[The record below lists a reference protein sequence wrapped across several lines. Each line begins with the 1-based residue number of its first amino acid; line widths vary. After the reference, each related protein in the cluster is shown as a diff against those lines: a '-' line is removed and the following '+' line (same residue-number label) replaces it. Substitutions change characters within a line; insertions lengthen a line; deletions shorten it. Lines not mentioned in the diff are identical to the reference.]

1 MNEQRPDPVQAWWR
15 TAIVDIAPGSI
26 RIRGY
31 AIEDL
36 IGNLDFSSMVWLML
50 RGEVPTMAQARLLEA
65 ALVAAVDHGPQ
76 APSIAIARM
85 TATCGVALNSAVAAG
100 VNALGDVHG
109 GAGQQC
115 MELYR
120 AVAGRWDEGMPLE
133 RAVEA
138 VLDGFGPDAYVPGF
152 GHRFHPVDPRAV
164 RLLQLVGQAADAG
177 TVSGRFARI
186 AQAVEALLERRVG
199 RRIPMNIDGA
209 TAVVFCELD
218 FPPALGRGLFILS
231 RAVGILA
238 HAWEQMLQG
247 ERIKGPTPPRAGY
260 TYEGVPP
267 RPLPPRT

>member
-1 MNEQRPDPVQAWWR
+1 MADPVRDWWQ
-15 TAIVDIAPGSI
+15 TAIIDIAPGSI

-31 AIEDL
+31 AIEEL
-36 IGNLDFSSMVWLML
+36 IGNLNFPSMVWLML
-50 RGEVPTMAQARLLEA
+50 RGELPTTTQAQLLEA

-85 TATCGVALNSAVAAG
+85 TATCGVALNGAVAAG

-115 MELYR
+115 MEVLH
-120 AVAGRWDEGMPLE
+120 AVAAGWDQGMSLE
-133 RAVEA
+133 EAVEA
-138 VLDGFGPDAYVPGF
+138 ALSGLGPGAYVPGF

-164 RLLQLVGQAADAG
+164 RLLHLVERAVGAG
-177 TVSGRFARI
+177 AVSGRFARI
-186 AQAVEALLERRVG
+186 ARAVEATLERRAG

-231 RAVGILA
+231 RSVGILA
-238 HAWEQMLQG
+238 HAWEQMQQG
-247 ERIKGPTPPRAGY
+247 ERIKGPTPPRCGY
-260 TYEGVPP
+260 TYAGVPP
-267 RPLPPRT
+267 RPFLPRP